1 MLDIMIYI
9 ILFIMGIYFG
19 SFFTLAT
26 YRIPKGENITY
37 KHSYCPNCNHKL
49 GILEL
54 IPLISYVFLGG
65 KCKHCGKKI
74 SIRYFLLEFLSGI
87 TFVLFAFSLH
97 INFQE
102 IEISKIVYLLLGYL
116 YFSSLFILAEIEKEH
131 HKIQKSVLMY
141 GILVSIGYMIYSY
154 TLNQANVYEYII
166 YLAMMIALLFLDTRT
181 LKKNLSY
188 NYMIQVLILVVYMI
202 IFSGPY
208 YAIMTVLLT
217 ILTIGIRNIILA
229 IKHLHKTETQR
240 KKNKTPIV
248 FFMCISNITVIIVSN
263 ILLNYLIK

>member
-1 MLDIMIYI
+1 MLEIIIYS

-49 GILEL
+49 GVFEL

-65 KCKHCGKKI
+65 KCKHCGNKI
-74 SIRYFLLEFLSGI
+74 SIRYFLLEFLTGI

-102 IEISKIVYLLLGYL
+102 IEISKIIYVILGFLYL
-116 YFSSLFILAEIEKEH
+116 SSLFILAGIEKEH

-141 GILVSIGYMIYSY
+141 GVIVSIGYMVYSY
-154 TLNQANVYEYII
+154 TLKQANVYEYII
-166 YLAMMIALLFLDTRT
+166 YLIMMILLLWLDTKT
-181 LKKNLSY
+181 LKKKLSY
-188 NYMIQVLILVVYMI
+188 NYIMQILILVVYMI
-202 IFSGPY
+202 IFSGSY

-217 ILTIGIRNIILA
+217 IFAIGIKNSIVM
-229 IKHLHKTETQR
+229 IKHHNKTKKQKKET
-240 KKNKTPIV
+240 KTPIV
-248 FFMCISNITVIIVSN
+248 FFMCISNIIVIIVNN
-263 ILLNYLIK
+263 IVINYLIK